1 MKIED
6 AREEPYGTCPMGK
19 SAFYRLNQSKYK
31 KKQHFDLFSASEQ
44 NQSHCDRDKKIPGVN
59 LHHFTVFAFAQQASV
74 PHCPRISMFTLSYE
88 DIDRQSVT

>member
-1 MKIED
+1 M
-6 AREEPYGTCPMGK
+6 GTN
-19 SAFYRLNQSKYK
+19 AFYRFSQSKYK
-31 KKQHFDLFSASEQ
+31 KSNILTYFQQVNKIKATVTGT
-44 NQSHCDRDKKIPGVN
+44 KKNPGVN

>member
-1 MKIED
+1 
-6 AREEPYGTCPMGK
+6 MGHIPWVK
-19 SAFYRLNQSKYK
+19 TLFIVLTNQST
-31 KKQHFDLFSASEQ
+31 KKQQFDSFSASKQ
-44 NQSHCDRDKKIPGVN
+44 NQSHDRDKKISGVN